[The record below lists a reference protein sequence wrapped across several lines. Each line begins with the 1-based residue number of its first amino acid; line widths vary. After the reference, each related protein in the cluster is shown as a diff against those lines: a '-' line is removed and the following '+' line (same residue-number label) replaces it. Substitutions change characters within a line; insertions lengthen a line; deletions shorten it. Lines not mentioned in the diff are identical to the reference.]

1 MRITEVFLFQCKGAD
16 LYAFSVDRAGLNL
29 PKWACNAGWEL
40 RGQLSP
46 ADLVDSQYAD
56 AITAISEQGFS
67 ILNNLPSR
75 KADSSPL

>member
-1 MRITEVFLFQCKGAD
+1 MRITEVFLFQCDGAD
-16 LYAFSVDRAGLNL
+16 LYAFSVDKAGLNS
-29 PKWACNAGWEL
+29 ACNAGWEL

-67 ILNNLPSR
+67 ILKQPPKS
-75 KADSSPL
+75 